1 IVGSCLRYYTPK
13 HGHDYPNHHGCTT
26 YLYAKDIAP
35 NPSLSS
41 LIHTRTHTH
50 THTHTRVLLPHYSVP
65 LLPRPQNGNLSVSTR
80 LGSESTGFSLLTD
93 WLGLESDV
101 YL

>member
-1 IVGSCLRYYTPK
+1 YTPK

-50 THTHTRVLLPHYSVP
+50 TYTRAFYCLTTPFHYYHG
-65 LLPRPQNGNLSVSTR
+65 PRMAISAFQPASDQNLQ
-80 LGSESTGFSLLTD
+80 GSRF
-93 WLGLESDV
+93 
-101 YL
+101 